1 MTHHPADWPG
11 ANTSGWRGRRLA
23 PMMLGS
29 LLILSLLVI
38 PACGVS
44 ASSSHPVPAAHE
56 ARDTG
61 TTLAM
66 VRAGGAALYDDSGAV
81 IVELAGGATLKIS
94 GRTSDGRW
102 FYGAA
107 KDGPAGWTHSTDV
120 VIFGANNVAVRDG
133 PRSEPAAASPTAQP
147 TQAPTASAA
156 RGSSKPAAA
165 GVPGRASA
173 TGLNG
178 RLVFQEQSGG
188 KIYVYDLAGG
198 ALRQLTTGADPDVS
212 PDGSTVVF
220 WRDTGEQ
227 GLYLIGIDGT
237 GERRILARGELL
249 RSPAWS
255 PDGQKIAFSHVT
267 GENRCRYAGYIICF
281 PDRFPYNL
289 PAPYGLPLITND
301 SWSLARVDRDG
312 GSYQDLATQPNAITP
327 SWGAPG
333 ILYRSSAD
341 FFGGAGIH
349 LTQDAAGEGGD
360 ASSAGQDR
368 AVASE
373 FRFYDPAGQ
382 IGGDRVVFQSQEKDH
397 WEIFAVNVDGSDLAA
412 LTRPDPLAS
421 PLPHNVSPAWSPDG
435 RNVVFLSN
443 RTGQW
448 RLWVMN
454 ADGSNQRQLP
464 IDTPIEYNY
473 QAEQVVSWGR

>member
-1 MTHHPADWPG
+1 MTHYRAPWPG
-11 ANTSGWRGRRLA
+11 AGASGKRGLRLA

-38 PACGVS
+38 PACDAS
-44 ASSSHPVPAAHE
+44 ASASHPAPAAQE
-56 ARDTG
+56 AHGTG

-81 IVELAGGATLKIS
+81 IAELASSATLKIS
-94 GRTSDGRW
+94 GRTSDNRW

-107 KDGPAGWTHSTDV
+107 KDNPAGWIHSTDV
-120 VIFGANNVAVRDG
+120 VIFGVNNVAVRDG
-133 PRSEPAAASPTAQP
+133 PRIEPATVSPTAQP
-147 TQAPTASAA
+147 TRAPAADDAGGSRKPVATGGPGTAS
-156 RGSSKPAAA
+156 P
-165 GVPGRASA
+165 
-173 TGLNG
+173 TGLSG
-178 RLVFQEQSGG
+178 KLVFQERSGG
-188 KIYVYDLAGG
+188 KIYVYDLARG
-198 ALRQLTTGADPDVS
+198 ALRQLTTGADPAIS

-227 GLYLIGIDGT
+227 GLYLIGIDAA
-237 GERRILARGELL
+237 GERRILTRGELL
-249 RSPAWS
+249 RSPTWS

-281 PDRFPYNL
+281 PDKFPYNL

-312 GSYQDLATQPNAITP
+312 GSYRDLATQPNAITP
-327 SWGAPG
+327 SWGAHG
-333 ILYRSSAD
+333 ILYGSSAD

-349 LTQDAAGEGGD
+349 LTQDAGANGD
-360 ASSAGQDR
+360 AADEGQTR
-368 AVASE
+368 AVATE
-373 FRFYDPAGQ
+373 FRYHDPAGQ
-382 IGGDRVVFQSQEKDH
+382 ISGDRVVFQSQEKDH
-397 WEIFAVNVDGSDLAA
+397 WEIFAVSVDGSGLAA

-448 RLWVMN
+448 QLWVMN
-454 ADGSNQRQLP
+454 ADGGNQRRLP
-464 IDTPIEYNY
+464 VDIPIEYNY

>member
-1 MTHHPADWPG
+1 MTHHRAPWLDVG
-11 ANTSGWRGRRLA
+11 AAGRRSLPLA
-23 PMMLGS
+23 PVMLGS
-29 LLILSLLVI
+29 LLILSLSAI
-38 PACGVS
+38 PARVVS
-44 ASSSHPVPAAHE
+44 ASPSHPAPLAQDAPG
-56 ARDTG
+56 AG
-61 TTLAM
+61 TALAM

-81 IVELAGGATLKIS
+81 IAELASGATLKVN
-94 GRTSDGRW
+94 GRTSDNRW
-102 FYGAA
+102 FYGTA
-107 KDGPAGWTHSTDV
+107 KDGPAGWARSTDL
-120 VIFGANNVAVRDG
+120 VIFGTNSVAVRNG
-133 PRSEPAAASPTAQP
+133 PRIEPAGASPTAQP
-147 TQAPTASAA
+147 TSAPAA
-156 RGSSKPAAA
+156 GDAGGGRKPAATGGQGKA
-165 GVPGRASA
+165 SPPGL
-173 TGLNG
+173 TGK
-178 RLVFQEQSGG
+178 LVFQERSGG
-188 KIYVYDLAGG
+188 RIYVYDLATN
-198 ALRQLTTGADPDVS
+198 ALRQLTTGADPAIS

-227 GLYLIGIDGT
+227 GLYLIGIDGA
-237 GERRILARGELL
+237 GERRILTRGELL

-281 PDRFPYNL
+281 PDKFPYNL

-312 GSYQDLATQPNAITP
+312 GSYQDLVTQPNAITP
-327 SWGAPG
+327 SWSAHG
-333 ILYRSSAD
+333 ILYGSSAD

-349 LTQDAAGEGGD
+349 LTGD
-360 ASSAGQDR
+360 AGANGNAASEGQTR
-368 AVASE
+368 AVTTE
-373 FRFYDPAGQ
+373 FRYHDPAGQ

-397 WEIFAVNVDGSDLAA
+397 WEIFAVNVDGSGLVA

-464 IDTPIEYNY
+464 VDIPIEYNY

>member
-1 MTHHPADWPG
+1 MTHHRASWPG
-11 ANTSGWRGRRLA
+11 AGASGRRGRRLA
-23 PMMLGS
+23 PLLFGS

-44 ASSSHPVPAAHE
+44 ASSHHPAPAAQD

-66 VRAGGAALYDDSGAV
+66 VRAGGATLYDDSGAV
-81 IVELAGGATLKIS
+81 IAELAGGATLKIS
-94 GRTSDGRW
+94 GRTSDNGW

-107 KDGPAGWTHSTDV
+107 KDGPTGWTRSTDV
-120 VIFGANNVAVRDG
+120 VIFGASNVGVRNG
-133 PRSEPAAASPTAQP
+133 PRIEPAAASPTAQP
-147 TQAPTASAA
+147 TRAPAA
-156 RGSSKPAAA
+156 GGAADSRKPAAA
-165 GVPGRASA
+165 AGQGKTPP
-173 TGLNG
+173 TGLSG
-178 RLVFQEQSGG
+178 RLVFQEWSGG
-188 KIYVYDLAGG
+188 KIYVYDLASG
-198 ALRQLTTGADPDVS
+198 ALRQLTTGADPAIS

-227 GLYLIGIDGT
+227 GLYLIGIDGA
-237 GERRILARGELL
+237 GERRILTRGELL

-281 PDRFPYNL
+281 PDKFPYNL

-312 GSYQDLATQPNAITP
+312 GSYQDLVTQPNAITP
-327 SWGAPG
+327 SWSAHG
-333 ILYRSSAD
+333 ILYGSSAD

-349 LTQDAAGEGGD
+349 LTGD
-360 ASSAGQDR
+360 AGANGNAASEGQTR
-368 AVASE
+368 AVTTE
-373 FRFYDPAGQ
+373 FRYHDPAGQ

-397 WEIFAVNVDGSDLAA
+397 WEIFAVNVDGSGLVA

-454 ADGSNQRQLP
+454 ADGGNQRQLP
-464 IDTPIEYNY
+464 VEVPIEYNY

>member
-1 MTHHPADWPG
+1 MTHHRAPWPG
-11 ANTSGWRGRRLA
+11 AGASGRRGLRLA

-29 LLILSLLVI
+29 LLILFLLVI

-44 ASSSHPVPAAHE
+44 ASSSHPAPVAQG

-81 IVELAGGATLKIS
+81 IAELPSGTTLKIS
-94 GRTSDGRW
+94 GRTSDNRW

-107 KDGPAGWTHSTDV
+107 KDGPAGWTRSTGI
-120 VIFGANNVAVRDG
+120 VIFGVNNVAVRNG
-133 PRSEPAAASPTAQP
+133 PRIEPAAASPTAQP
-147 TQAPTASAA
+147 APAPAA
-156 RGSSKPAAA
+156 DDAGGSRKPAAA
-165 GVPGRASA
+165 GGQSKASP
-173 TGLNG
+173 TGLSG
-178 RLVFQEQSGG
+178 KLVFQERSGG

-198 ALRQLTTGADPDVS
+198 TLRQLTTGADPAVS

-227 GLYLIGIDGT
+227 GLYLIGIDGA
-237 GERRILARGELL
+237 GERRILTRGELL

-255 PDGQKIAFSHVT
+255 PDGQKIVFSHVT

-281 PDRFPYNL
+281 PDKFPYNL

-301 SWSLARVDRDG
+301 SWSLARVDREG

-327 SWGAPG
+327 SWGAHG
-333 ILYRSSAD
+333 ILYGSSAD

-349 LTQDAAGEGGD
+349 LTQDAVANENAGGEGQ
-360 ASSAGQDR
+360 AR
-368 AVASE
+368 AVAGE
-373 FRFYDPAGQ
+373 FRYHDPAGQ

-397 WEIFAVNVDGSDLAA
+397 WEIFAVNVDGSGLAA
-412 LTRPDPLAS
+412 LTHPDPLAS

-448 RLWVMN
+448 RLWVMG

-464 IDTPIEYNY
+464 VDVPIEYNY